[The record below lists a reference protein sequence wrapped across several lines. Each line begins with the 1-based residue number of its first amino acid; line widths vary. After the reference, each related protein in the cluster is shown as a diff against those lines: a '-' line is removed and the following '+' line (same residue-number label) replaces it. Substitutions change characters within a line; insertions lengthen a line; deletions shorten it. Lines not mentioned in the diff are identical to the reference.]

1 MSLSSFVND
10 NTLLLGFIMVGGF
23 FAWKFIIE
31 PAMNAGEPI
40 EPTEESIKTFGEKM
54 QENLKTEV
62 DF

>member
-10 NTLLLGFIMVGGF
+10 NTLLLGFLMVLGF
-23 FAWKFIIE
+23 FAWKFIMQ
-31 PAMNAGEPI
+31 PMMNDGEPI

-62 DF
+62 NF